1 MTKNV
6 MQIQPVRTRLDHI
19 AAVKRIEAL
28 MDAGVKPG
36 TPEDDELEIW
46 FTLVDAYEAK
56 AFPIDAPDPVTAIQF
71 CMEQQGLSRKD
82 IEPYIG
88 SRARV
93 SEIMNG
99 KRQLTLDMVQRV
111 REGLGISADLLIA
124 RHPYQLA
131 PIVNAEMRA
140 NKINATKTAPKGDG
154 RWRSHA
160 GLDSRVRST
169 VRRKDAA
176 AKVANPLEGE
186 SGKSGRARPGK
197 SERAKLRP
205 GK

>member
-1 MTKNV
+1 MTNSA
-6 MQIQPVRTRLDHI
+6 MQIQPVRTPLDHI

-46 FTLVDAYEAK
+46 ITLVDAYEAK

-71 CMEQQGLSRKD
+71 RMEQHGLTRKD

-93 SEIMNG
+93 SEIMNR

-111 REGLGISADLLIA
+111 RAGLGISADLLIA
-124 RHPYQLA
+124 RDPYQFA
-131 PIVNAEMRA
+131 PIANARMRA
-140 NKINATKTAPKGDG
+140 NRLKSAPKGDE
-154 RWRSHA
+154 RWGSHV
-160 GLDSRVRST
+160 GLDGRVGSAM
-169 VRRKDAA
+169 RRKDAA
-176 AKVANPLEGE
+176 AKVVEPLKEE
-186 SGKSGRARPGK
+186 SDKSRRPRRGK
-197 SERAKLRP
+197 SERSKLRP

>member
-1 MTKNV
+1 MTNNV

-46 FTLVDAYEAK
+46 ITLVDAYEAK

-71 CMEQQGLSRKD
+71 RMEQHGLSRKD

-93 SEIMNG
+93 SEILNR
-99 KRQLTLDMVQRV
+99 KRQLTLDMVQRL

-124 RHPYQLA
+124 RDPHQFA

-140 NKINATKTAPKGDG
+140 TKINATKAEPKRED
-154 RWRSHA
+154 RWRSQA
-160 GLDSRVRST
+160 GPDSRVRPT
-169 VRRKDAA
+169 ARRKDAV
-176 AKVANPLEGE
+176 AKVAAPFEGE
-186 SGKSGRARPGK
+186 SRKSRRSPAGK
-197 SERAKLRP
+197 SERSKWRSE
-205 GK
+205 K

>member
-1 MTKNV
+1 
-6 MQIQPVRTRLDHI
+6 
-19 AAVKRIEAL
+19 

-46 FTLVDAYEAK
+46 LTLVNAYEAK

-71 CMEQQGLSRKD
+71 RMEQQGLSRKD

-93 SEIMNG
+93 SEVMNR

-124 RHPYQLA
+124 RYPYQFA
-131 PIVNAEMRA
+131 PTVDAEMRA
-140 NKINATKTAPKGDG
+140 NKINVTKTAPKGDG
-154 RWRSHA
+154 RWKSHA
-160 GLDSRVRST
+160 GLASNIRSN

-186 SGKSGRARPGK
+186 SGKSRRARPGK
-197 SERAKLRP
+197 SERANLRS

>member
-1 MTKNV
+1 MTNNV
-6 MQIQPVRTRLDHI
+6 MQIRPVRTRLDHI

-46 FTLVDAYEAK
+46 ITLVDAYEAK

-71 CMEQQGLSRKD
+71 RMEQQGLSRKD

-93 SEIMNG
+93 SEIMNR

-124 RHPYQLA
+124 RDPYQAAPLA
-131 PIVNAEMRA
+131 NAQMRA
-140 NKINATKTAPKGDG
+140 KKAKAAPKGDE

-169 VRRKDAA
+169 MRRKDAA
-176 AKVANPLEGE
+176 AEVVEPLEGE
-186 SGKSGRARPGK
+186 SGKSRRPRPGK
-197 SERAKLRP
+197 SERSKLRS